1 MPGEYNSNYSRR
13 PGSSS
18 GPPGSYRG
26 SNSGSYR
33 YNGHRGRNRYGGY
46 RRGYSAEGYDR
57 YRGSSYY
64 KDRREYSGNRERTRY
79 LGSPLSSST
88 SGDYNT
94 LRRGQSYQN
103 TPNNDSNV
111 LSNNGRK
118 SSEANSSKSEAYDG
132 HTRYSRGFAPH
143 FGHSQEAQD
152 RPKNLGKAIPRGPAQ
167 LNQEE
172 SSQGNM
178 QNEEHKSPKDRDM
191 KIEVAKSGKVEVSK
205 NDPNVRSLHT
215 ESRKDVDK
223 EQKPPVRNS
232 TLNVEGENT
241 SDNAKISRKSNVIP
255 TGKSIDAIKEVPGN
269 NANDKTTKP
278 EERNESKSETRSET
292 NKLASSEDLEKVM
305 IKKIMKGSILKK
317 RGAENTDK
325 VHNTRRDATQA
336 EVATENPEKKT
347 EKFGKKSVDLAH
359 EERNEKDEGN
369 ENPGVN
375 EKGESNVRISIQK
388 NSVLARDE
396 DQPILNGRKKH
407 SVIISDADESEADTE
422 VEESLPMPSRRTRRI
437 HRLISRRDQADDS
450 SSSSERPE
458 FLSSK
463 MKKKKSQGT
472 RKVSGRHGRD
482 ASGRTLLQR
491 ICARGNF
498 DDAKKLIDSSA
509 DVNAADYAGN
519 TPLHEAALE
528 GYLEIATLL
537 LDNNADIDKQS
548 GQMDRDTPLIDAA
561 SNLHYDVVKLFI
573 DRGAD
578 PTIANAQGD
587 TALDSLEDEDDELDE
602 DELKV
607 SKKLKRLLIHYTKD
621 WKKSHQ
627 QERVRSG
634 SAPAT
639 EPEDSITQ
647 RRNNN
652 TFFDFFTR
660 EGRSEI
666 YTKVS
671 ENDVTYV
678 LNYLSNL
685 AGSRVP
691 PDLLTLAAR
700 HGHTDIASLLLA
712 FGAKVNYHDSNG
724 RTPLMYAVGK
734 DHMDMV
740 KLLLENGAKI
750 ALKDKEGKTAL
761 EYAKESD
768 LYDEDEIALLNG
780 EVPEGNTEE
789 NDNDEESSISHK
801 QNEKQQKLRK
811 TKPSKS
817 RSKKQR
823 KVVPEKEPQN
833 SLKKETN
840 TEIKKEPGHPKE
852 EAKMPEAKKAPSSK
866 HEKSS
871 SPANEPIAA
880 PKMVKKSSNKIVS
893 LSAPVDITV
902 SEHRRKSIVENLSG
916 NTVPEARH
924 RSESRSRSGTPVVEL
939 TEKELNLKKQ
949 REEEAKI
956 AREKLENERL
966 ERKRIRQQQIAKN
979 IEEMEKKRAEEAKTE
994 QLRKRKLEEKEQEE
1008 SARKRREL
1016 EKIELA
1022 EKKELEIEKKKL
1034 IRSYYPYGVR
1044 IAHFGRVPT
1053 AEEVTRYLPL
1063 YVFNID
1069 DINYVVDV
1077 QACLVLGVEN
1087 IFADYPELDK
1097 ISVSLDH
1104 KSLIWNFLWPMIGS
1118 FIKRSGGESDN
1129 VQNLIT
1135 MYEAEYNNFKKMMV
1149 HWIRLDQFYNLVE
1162 RTPALKEVKT
1172 LIQKIGTCNMKI
1184 ALKDSQQ
1191 KTASPPP
1198 PASSEHNTVDSFD
1211 SSFSSSK
1218 SGLPAPLQ
1226 FKACKA
1232 FQMIGKNMW

>member
-64 KDRREYSGNRERTRY
+64 KDRREYGGNRERTRY
-79 LGSPLSSST
+79 LGSPSSSST

-132 HTRYSRGFAPH
+132 RTRYSRGFAPH

-152 RPKNLGKAIPRGPAQ
+152 RTKNLGKAIPRGPAQ

-172 SSQGNM
+172 SPQGNV
-178 QNEEHKSPKDRDM
+178 QNEKHKSPKDRDM
-191 KIEVAKSGKVEVSK
+191 KVEVAKSGKVEVSK
-205 NDPNVRSLHT
+205 NDPNVRSSHP
-215 ESRKDVDK
+215 ESRKDVAK
-223 EQKPPVRNS
+223 EQKPRVRSS
-232 TLNVEGENT
+232 TLNVEGENI
-241 SDNAKISRKSNVIP
+241 SDNAKISGTYNVIP
-255 TGKSIDAIKEVPGN
+255 TEKSIDAIKEVQGN
-269 NANDKTTKP
+269 NANDKIFKP
-278 EERNESKSETRSET
+278 EERDES
-292 NKLASSEDLEKVM
+292 NEDLEKVM

-317 RGAENTDK
+317 EGAENTDK
-325 VHNTRRDATQA
+325 VQ
-336 EVATENPEKKT
+336 KKT
-347 EKFGKKSVDLAH
+347 EKFAKRSVDLVH
-359 EERNEKDEGN
+359 EEKNEKDEGN

-375 EKGESNVRISIQK
+375 EKGESNVKISIQK
-388 NSVLARDE
+388 NSELARDE

-422 VEESLPMPSRRTRRI
+422 VEESLPVPSRRTRRI

-463 MKKKKSQGT
+463 MKKNKSQGT

-498 DDAKKLIDSSA
+498 DDAKKLIGSGA

-602 DELKV
+602 DELKI

-761 EYAKESD
+761 DYAKESD

-780 EVPEGNTEE
+780 KIPERNTEE
-789 NDNDEESSISHK
+789 NDNDEKSSISHR
-801 QNEKQQKLRK
+801 QNGEQQKLRK

-823 KVVPEKEPQN
+823 K
-833 SLKKETN
+833 
-840 TEIKKEPGHPKE
+840 E
-852 EAKMPEAKKAPSSK
+852 EAKLPEATKALSFE

-871 SPANEPIAA
+871 SPAADRNEPIAA

-916 NTVPEARH
+916 NAVSEARH

-956 AREKLENERL
+956 AREKLESERL

-1022 EKKELEIEKKKL
+1022 EKKKLEIEKKKL

-1063 YVFNID
+1063 YVFDID
-1069 DINYVVDV
+1069 GINYVVDV

-1087 IFADYPELDK
+1087 MFADYPELDK

-1104 KSLIWNFLWPMIGS
+1104 KSLVWNFLWPMIGS

-1184 ALKDSQQ
+1184 ALNGPQQ
-1191 KTASPPP
+1191 KTSSLPP
-1198 PASSEHNTVDSFD
+1198 PASI
-1211 SSFSSSK
+1211 
-1218 SGLPAPLQ
+1218 LQ
-1226 FKACKA
+1226 KVV
-1232 FQMIGKNMW
+1232 FQPHYSLKLD